1 MINDLSLGAVTIQ
14 SDSDHTIPG
23 SILTLD
29 MSNLSDVDGISE
41 ILSYKVKDLDS
52 LENLKTF
59 LGKVPAGNSRIK
71 LFLNIDS
78 KLCEINLPDN
88 YAIDINH
95 KEELSRINGIESIG

>member
-41 ILSYKVKDLDS
+41 ILSYHWMVDGILLPSSDGRAATSNPVNKSFS
-52 LENLKTF
+52 LEETEV
-59 LGKVPAGNSRIK
+59 GSQ
-71 LFLNIDS
+71 
-78 KLCEINLPDN
+78 
-88 YAIDINH
+88 
-95 KEELSRINGIESIG
+95 